1 MIKKKSILFVNPDYH
16 CSFLL
21 RDELRKRG
29 WRADIFIPPGYPE
42 KLLYINE
49 GITLLYKENNRWLNI
64 FQSFFYLVL
73 FFFRYKYFLIYGGSN
88 ILALFDERL
97 RPFLRDDFCLDLSLA
112 RILRKKIM
120 YLPSGCL
127 EDETKANFSR
137 LDNGNVCKNCG
148 WSEGVCNDEMNTLH
162 FSIKRRYGNFFFGNG
177 TIDSTQFSHTHT
189 KYKSIDLTLWHPHA
203 EIPEEFILPQ
213 TDNLR
218 ILHSFYNSDRE
229 HNNKNIKG
237 SPFVL
242 NAIERLKRE
251 GYQVEYFHLN
261 NVPSRFMRYYQIQA
275 DIIVEQLIYGWWGS
289 TGVECMA
296 LGKPV
301 ICYLRPEWKEFFL
314 NTFKE
319 YHSLPIIEATPI
331 NIYEVLKT
339 LVINEEQRKQKG
351 RESRI
356 FAERHFDVRKNAVE
370 LERHFL
376 SL

>member
-1 MIKKKSILFVNPDYH
+1 VIKKKSILFVNPDYH

-21 RDELRKRG
+21 RDELRARG
-29 WRADIFIPPGYPE
+29 WRADIFIPPGYPK
-42 KLLYINE
+42 KLLYKNE
-49 GITLLYKENNRWLNI
+49 GITLLYTKNNRWLNI

-88 ILALFDERL
+88 ILALFDDRL
-97 RPFLRDDFCLDLSLA
+97 RPLLRDDFCLDLSLA

-127 EDETKANFSR
+127 EDETKANFSK

-162 FSIKRRYGNFFFGNG
+162 FGIKRRYGNFFFGNG

-203 EIPEEFILPQ
+203 EIPEEFNLPQ
-213 TDNLR
+213 TNNLR
-218 ILHSFYNSDRE
+218 ILHSFYNVDRE
-229 HNNKNIKG
+229 HNDKNIKG

-251 GYQVEYFHLN
+251 GYQVEYFHLH

-314 NTFKE
+314 KTFGE
-319 YHSLPIIEATPI
+319 YNSLPIIEATPP
-331 NIYEVLKT
+331 NIYEVLKE
-339 LVINEEQRKQKG
+339 LVINKEQRKQKG